1 MSAIGAISLQT
12 RRLIVNGNDDSGLA
26 ATTPASQVD
35 WLGYSGAQQAE
46 RNNSAEGIP
55 FARATHPSYGISS
68 DELAEAQRKFTTY
81 ARLRLQ
87 GVGHVQYDRGDKQAF
102 EDMDLHRLINE
113 MRDEIADSVN
123 YLAFMDIQLSRWKN
137 RLESKA

>member
-1 MSAIGAISLQT
+1 M
-12 RRLIVNGNDDSGLA
+12 NGNDDSGLEP
-26 ATTPASQVD
+26 TTSTSQFD
-35 WLGYSGAQQAE
+35 WLGHRRTHQTE
-46 RNNSAEGIP
+46 RNNRAEGIP
-55 FARATHPSYGISS
+55 FARATHPPYGIST

-87 GVGHVQYDRGDKQAF
+87 GVGHVQYDREGKQAF

>member
-1 MSAIGAISLQT
+1 M
-12 RRLIVNGNDDSGLA
+12 NGNDDSGLEP
-26 ATTPASQVD
+26 TTSTSQFD
-35 WLGYSGAQQAE
+35 WLGHRRTQQTE
-46 RNNSAEGIP
+46 RNDSSEGIP
-55 FARATHPSYGISS
+55 FARATHPSYGIST

-87 GVGHVQYDRGDKQAF
+87 GVGHVQYDREGKQAF

-137 RLESKA
+137 RLESRA

>member
-1 MSAIGAISLQT
+1 MRMSGVPSSMK
-12 RRLIVNGNDDSGLA
+12 RGLIVDDYDGSGLEP
-26 ATTPASQVD
+26 TTPASQFD
-35 WLGYSGAQQAE
+35 WLGYSGAQQAQ

-55 FARATHPSYGISS
+55 FARATHPPYGIST
-68 DELAEAQRKFTTY
+68 DELADAQRKLTTY

-87 GVGHVQYDRGDKQAF
+87 GVGHVQYDREGKQAF

>member
-1 MSAIGAISLQT
+1 M
-12 RRLIVNGNDDSGLA
+12 NGDDSSRLDA
-26 ATTPASQVD
+26 ITTASQVD

-46 RNNSAEGIP
+46 RNDSGEGIS
-55 FARATHPSYGISS
+55 FAPAFHPPYGISS
-68 DELAEAQRKFTTY
+68 DELAEAQRRFTTY

-87 GVGHVQYDRGDKQAF
+87 GVGHVNYDRGGKQAF

-123 YLAFMDIQLSRWKN
+123 YLTFMDIQLSRWKN